1 LAKQFIKR
9 LPELTWLRLL
19 SIDELGPERGL
30 LLTQEGDIPVVL
42 RAVGSSWRLRED
54 QGDEQLSLT
63 AAALASQ
70 CDIRHQNTIKRQ
82 ELDRRHGELEP
93 AE

>member
-1 LAKQFIKR
+1 MTKDFCLGQAVYQT

-70 CDIRHQNTIKRQ
+70 SSNHSEDARTR
-82 ELDRRHGELEP
+82 
-93 AE
+93 